1 MMEQLVDSIDCEI
14 YDVVLDGNCFFWF
27 VVDQFRMNG
36 EFYWIV
42 NILCYKVVEY
52 LCYNFIYEDGIYLVM
67 FLLNEVWDEYLVR
80 MFWDKEWGD
89 QFIFW

>member
-1 MMEQLVDSIDCEI
+1 
-14 YDVVLDGNCFFWF
+14 
-27 VVDQFRMNG
+27 MNG

-89 QFIFW
+89 